1 MLPRM
6 KNKPTEHLFGE
17 ARPSESVG
25 ALPLGA
31 VVTEY
36 LKNFAAGTGHTARA
50 KQLDTD
56 RFLEFLRRYHGA
68 AEIDSLS
75 VAMWDFSA
83 TQRFVDESLKAGE
96 APTTVSRRLATL
108 KHMGRVLSER
118 IPGFVNPARDVKP
131 PRLHNLRPKSVS
143 TNEIEEIKEK
153 AARNRAEKSSFNRIR
168 NETLLLL
175 LLDTGLRAEEIR
187 TLRIGQLDLQ
197 GLEWIRQVR
206 TKGRRFRDVY
216 VTTVMRTALKAY
228 LEARTHE
235 LRRFF
240 PSLNPSTDA
249 KLPLFISSYGASA
262 SNLQS
267 FELSPK
273 SVWRIIR
280 GFSVDTKLHPHLLRH
295 TYAVDLLDDS
305 KDIRLVAQ
313 ALGHSD
319 VRITMRYTERSNEE
333 VAAALEKRLKKPAH
347 RQN

>member
-1 MLPRM
+1 MTE
-6 KNKPTEHLFGE
+6 KPIASLCGE
-17 ARPSESVG
+17 ARPSETVG

-36 LKNFAAGTGHTARA
+36 LRNYAAGTGHTARA

-56 RFLEFLRRYHGA
+56 RFLEFLKRYRGA
-68 AEIDSLS
+68 AEIDALQ
-75 VAMWDFSA
+75 VAAWDFSA

-96 APTTVSRRLATL
+96 APSTVSRRLATL

-118 IPGFVNPARDVKP
+118 IPGFINPARDVKP
-131 PRLHNLRPKSVS
+131 PRMQTLRPKSVS
-143 TNEIEEIKEK
+143 AGEIEEIKSK
-153 AARNRAEKSSFNRIR
+153 AARSRSGKDSFNQLR

-175 LLDTGLRAEEIR
+175 LLDTGLRADEIR
-187 TLRIGQLDLQ
+187 TLRLSQLDLHS
-197 GLEWIRQVR
+197 LEWIRQVR

-216 VTTVMRTALKAY
+216 ITTTTRPALKAY
-228 LEARTHE
+228 LEARAHE
-235 LRRFF
+235 LKRFF
-240 PSLNPSTDA
+240 PNLNPQTDA
-249 KLPLFISSYGASA
+249 KLPLFTSSYGAKA
-262 SNLQS
+262 SDLHS

-280 GFSVDTKLHPHLLRH
+280 GYSVDTKLHPHLLRH

-333 VAAALEKRLKKPAH
+333 VAAALEKRHSKKGSF
-347 RQN
+347 RN